1 MRWDTFLFSQR
12 SARKWDFIVFTPWCA
27 VACKRSLTS
36 TFPFFRPLLLPSSW
50 SHHHLH
56 YCRQQEGTEAI
67 YHYHWAFVCILLNYT
82 VAANWQHSKKARINN
97 KIMTLL
103 RIASQRMMMARP
115 LQRRLLSN
123 LSSRSGATHKKL
135 LLGNNNNSSSRLC
148 AAVFSTKAKSSD
160 NFLSGASSLY
170 AESMLEMYE
179 NDPNSVPEVRFIIIC
194 YYWRFGN
201 LCAMIDILLLWFHSH
216 VIVSRVGGYILRVW
230 KRVGKKWW
238 MRTISINPRL
248 YWVVGI

>member
-1 MRWDTFLFSQR
+1 M
-12 SARKWDFIVFTPWCA
+12 
-27 VACKRSLTS
+27 
-36 TFPFFRPLLLPSSW
+36 
-50 SHHHLH
+50 
-56 YCRQQEGTEAI
+56 
-67 YHYHWAFVCILLNYT
+67 CILLNYT

-135 LLGNNNNSSSRLC
+135 LLGNNNSSSSSSRLC

-179 NDPNSVPEVRFIIIC
+179 NDPNSVPEVRFIILYI
-194 YYWRFGN
+194 
-201 LCAMIDILLLWFHSH
+201 IDVLA
-216 VIVSRVGGYILRVW
+216 
-230 KRVGKKWW
+230 
-238 MRTISINPRL
+238 ISAQ
-248 YWVVGI
+248 